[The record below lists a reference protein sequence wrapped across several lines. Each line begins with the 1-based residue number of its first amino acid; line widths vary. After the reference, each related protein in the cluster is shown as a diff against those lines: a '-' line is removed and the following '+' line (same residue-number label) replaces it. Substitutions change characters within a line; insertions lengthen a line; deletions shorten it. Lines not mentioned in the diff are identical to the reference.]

1 MNGGGAQRSSWRR
14 GQHWARKLG
23 DRAVTCWVRDPWGF
37 FSSLWAIR
45 SRRRGCPMS
54 TCCHVSKGNV
64 PQLGG

>member
-1 MNGGGAQRSSWRR
+1 MKGRAQRSSWRR

-37 FSSLWAIR
+37 FSSLSGPSIVGGEDAQ
-45 SRRRGCPMS
+45 CP
-54 TCCHVSKGNV
+54 HYQISKGKV